1 MNLFKKEDKK
11 ATKNS
16 SLLKYGGYASV
27 MTAVVIVAVIII
39 NLAVSSLNIQFDLTK
54 NKLYSLSED
63 TITLL
68 KDLDEDVSITSVYA
82 EGSEISVVTEILKK
96 YANYSNRVTYENVD
110 PYTNP
115 GFAAKYAQNGDVV
128 SIGSVVVETEGGYK
142 IIAQDDLADVMVDST
157 TGQSYMQGI
166 KLESVLTGAI
176 RMLTSGETQN
186 VYALTGHSEI
196 AISEDLTT
204 EFSYSG
210 FTVNTLDLV
219 TAGSI
224 PEDCVMLIIN
234 GATTDISAKELDA
247 INAYLNN
254 GGSLFITTGI
264 TTEPMTNL
272 NSLLANYGVEDN
284 KVMIIEGDA
293 NSVYNNNP
301 FYIIP
306 KLNEENS
313 ITSAMVTNGT
323 NVFMPF
329 GSSVDLSEAKR
340 STVEITTLAETSEN
354 SYGKDLNAMSGY
366 EFAEGDPTGP
376 FNIAVAIEDS
386 ATGAKLVVCGSEALF
401 ESDIN
406 AVVNGGNYG
415 FILNASDFL
424 TGNENAARSKSLGAD
439 SYLQLTAGKAVVI
452 MAVSVIVIPVAILIA
467 GLAVTLRRRNK

>member
-1 MNLFKKEDKK
+1 MNLFKKENKD
-11 ATKNS
+11 APKNS
-16 SLLKYGGYASV
+16 SLLKYGGYASI

-68 KDLDEDVSITSVYA
+68 KGIDEDISITSVYA
-82 EGSEISVVTEILKK
+82 EGSEISVVTEILEK
-96 YANYSNRVTYENVD
+96 YASYSTHITYENVD

-128 SIGSVVVETEGGYK
+128 SLGSVVVETQDSYK
-142 IIAQDDLADVMVDST
+142 IIAQDDLADVTVDSA

-196 AISEDLTT
+196 ALSDDLIT

-219 TAGSI
+219 TSGGI

-234 GATTDISAKELDA
+234 GATTDISSSELDA

-264 TTEPMTNL
+264 TTEEMSNL
-272 NSLLANYGVEDN
+272 SSLLANYGVEDN
-284 KVMIIEGDA
+284 KTMIVEGAA
-293 NSVYNNNP
+293 NYVYNNNP

-306 KLNEENS
+306 QLNEEHQ

-329 GSSVDLSEAKR
+329 AGSVDLSEAKR
-340 STVEITTLAETSEN
+340 STVEITTLAESSEAA
-354 SYGKDLNAMSGY
+354 YGKNLLTMSGY
-366 EFAEGDPTGP
+366 EYAEGDPTGP
-376 FNIAVAIEDS
+376 FNMAVAIEDS
-386 ATGAKLVVCGSEALF
+386 ATGAKLIVCGSEALF

-415 FILNASDFL
+415 FILNGADFL

-439 SYLQLTAGKAVVI
+439 GYLQLTGAEAIVI
-452 MAVSVIVIPVAILIA
+452 MASSVIVIPLAILIA
-467 GLAVTLRRRNK
+467 GIVVSLRRRNK

>member
-1 MNLFKKEDKK
+1 MNLFKKDNEKIE
-11 ATKNS
+11 KNS

-27 MTAVVIVAVIII
+27 MTAVVIIAVIII

-96 YANYSNRVTYENVD
+96 YASYSDHVTYENVD

-115 GFAAKYAQNGDVV
+115 AFATKYAQNGDVV
-128 SIGSVVVETEGGYK
+128 SIGSVVVETDEGYK
-142 IIAQDDLADVMVDST
+142 IIAQDDLADVSVDST

-186 VYALTGHSEI
+186 IYALTGHSEI
-196 AISEDLTT
+196 AVSDDLST

-210 FTVNTLDLV
+210 FTVNTLDLI
-219 TAGSI
+219 TSGSV
-224 PEDCVMLIIN
+224 PDDCVMLIIN
-234 GATTDISAKELDA
+234 GAVTDITSNELDA
-247 INAYLNN
+247 INAYLEK
-254 GGSLFITTGI
+254 GGSLLMTTGI
-264 TTEPMTNL
+264 TNEEMPNL

-284 KVMIIEGDA
+284 KVMIIEGNA
-293 NSVYNNNP
+293 NYVYNNNP

-306 KLNEENS
+306 KLNEENA
-313 ITSAMVTNGT
+313 ITSTMVSNGT

-329 GSSVDLSEAKR
+329 ASSIDLSEAKR
-340 STVEITTLAETSEN
+340 STVTITTLAESSES
-354 SYGKDLNAMSGY
+354 SYGKDLRTMSGY
-366 EFAEGDPTGP
+366 EYTEGDPTGP
-376 FNIAVAIEDS
+376 FNIAVSIEDS
-386 ATGAKLVVCGSEALF
+386 ATGAKLVVCGSETLL
-401 ESDIN
+401 ESEMNNI
-406 AVVNGGNYG
+406 VNGGNYG
-415 FILNASDFL
+415 FILNATDYL

-439 SYLQLTAGKAVVI
+439 SYLQLTGAKAIVI
-452 MAVSVIVIPVAILIA
+452 MATCVIVIPVVILIV
-467 GLAVTLRRRNK
+467 GIIVSLRRRNK